1 MIRIKKSAAFR
12 GGEAAFSQ
20 MKSFKI
26 YTLGCKVNQY
36 DSGSLGE
43 KLASLGFGMGEKN
56 TDLAI
61 VNTCSVTGS
70 AIAKNR
76 ETIERAKKENPGAKI
91 ILTGCWA
98 KVYEKE
104 AQLSG
109 VDYVCPLDE
118 VGELAREIFSHEPD
132 DFSCPSSELSLRKR
146 NKDRSRYFIKV
157 QDGCE
162 QYCSYCIIPYTRG
175 KLKSRPAEEVIKEI
189 KTAVSEGYREI
200 ILSGIH
206 LGLYGQEVKSL
217 PVGQAG
223 EKLGVKKDLVCL
235 LREILEI
242 ENLGRVRLSSIEVTE
257 VNDELVIL
265 IVGNKRICKH
275 LHVPLQAGCDKI
287 LKRMNRP
294 YDTNYFREKV
304 LKIRKLIPDMAIT
317 TDVIVG
323 FPGETENDFE
333 ETVRF
338 IKEMNFSKVHVFS
351 FSAHERTPA
360 AKMDGVVDKKEIK
373 RRSSVLRKLSDE
385 LEKEYKNNFLG
396 KELEVVVDGRSKEGN
411 YRGKTEY
418 YFDIDFGKGNIINGE
433 PRVGG
438 IVTVNI

>member
-1 MIRIKKSAAFR
+1 
-12 GGEAAFSQ
+12 
-20 MKSFKI
+20 MKNFKI
-26 YTLGCKVNQY
+26 CTLGCKVNQY

-43 KLASLGFGMGEKN
+43 KLVSLGFGMGEKN
-56 TDLAI
+56 IDLAI
-61 VNTCSVTGS
+61 VNTCSVTNS
-70 AIAKNR
+70 AITKNR
-76 ETIERAKKENPGAKI
+76 EMIERARKENPGAKI

-98 KVYEKE
+98 KVYGKE

-109 VDYVCPLDE
+109 ADYVCPLDG

-175 KLKSRPAEEVIKEI
+175 KLKSRPAEEVVKEI
-189 KTAVSEGYREI
+189 KTAVGEGYKEI

-206 LGLYGQEVKSL
+206 LGLYGKEGKD
-217 PVGQAG
+217 G
-223 EKLGVKKDLVCL
+223 EEKNMQKDLASL
-235 LREILEI
+235 LKKILEI
-242 ENLGRVRLSSIEVTE
+242 ENLSRVRLSSIEVTE

-265 IVGNKRICKH
+265 IADNKRICKH

-323 FPGETENDFE
+323 FPGESENDFE

-396 KELEVVVDGRSKEGN
+396 EDMEVVVDGRSKEGR

-418 YFDIDFGKGNIINGE
+418 YFDIDFGKENIINGE

-438 IVTVNI
+438 VVTVNN